1 MTKKHIKEEM
11 VALIENYYQRA
22 DKCDNEHDKILYLA
36 KIAGIEILA
45 CRLKIKLW
53 ETRVI

>member
-11 VALIENYYQRA
+11 VALIEHYYQRA